1 MIDEE
6 AGLIARA
13 ARGDAD
19 AFGQLALGQRARLRG
34 LLHRLVG
41 PADLDDVEQD
51 AFLAA
56 WRGIGGFR
64 GDASFSTWLT
74 KIAVRRAM
82 KVLKRRQ
89 IVPATLTHE
98 PVSGSAGP
106 ADRTSAA
113 ERNGRVLDAVDALPA
128 KLRVAFVLRFV
139 EEMSGEEVARVL
151 GVPHGTVRS
160 RLHEAR
166 RRLAQQLGEDIEA

>member
-13 ARGDAD
+13 ARGDAE
-19 AFGQLALGQRARLRG
+19 AFGRLALGQRARLRR

-56 WRGIGGFR
+56 WRGIAGFR
-64 GDASFSTWLT
+64 GDASFATWLT

-82 KVLKRRQ
+82 KVLKRRRG
-89 IVPATLTHE
+89 VPATLTEE
-98 PVSGSAGP
+98 PAWRVSATRPSVWR
-106 ADRTSAA
+106 D
-113 ERNGRVLDAVDALPA
+113 
-128 KLRVAFVLRFV
+128 
-139 EEMSGEEVARVL
+139 
-151 GVPHGTVRS
+151 
-160 RLHEAR
+160 
-166 RRLAQQLGEDIEA
+166 